1 MNSKN
6 LLVLNSVDINSDF
19 IIMLKI
25 KYLILSSLML
35 SANSFS
41 QDLVAIV
48 GQSNKISFPILNVT
62 NSSKCHI
69 EVLMPNQQKIGID
82 VSGPEFIASLDYMP
96 TQQGMNIFRWE
107 GKLKSRGLN
116 SVFACPGSGS
126 IQVQVNGNSE
136 QIAKKWEEYFAKST
150 EEVRECVKYGMD
162 AANLKYQIFADPGV
176 ILTGPDDSKIKPIYE
191 KCDSFMRQNQPNKG
205 VSCTLANQNNVRTTC
220 DGVYAE
226 RQPDGRLRTI
236 SRLAAIQLHFE
247 GKPWTVGLVENVEV
261 RNNRLKREEEERQKL
276 AAEAVAKREA
286 EEKEKRF
293 RESPEYKKQQ
303 AELERKRLA
312 DEKEAEI
319 KAKKAQEERER
330 QRIVEEKQ
338 ARDRA
343 QQEKAAADARRL
355 QFSKDF
361 PFYAVITCGEHFPV
375 HACFSKT
382 ELELRNGNEYKM
394 YKLIDIMMIPQNQNG
409 IVFNLRNKFELKMQ
423 NSDDMLILNLKIYN
437 RATDALVFEK
447 SAARFGVIRISN

>member
-1 MNSKN
+1 
-6 LLVLNSVDINSDF
+6 
-19 IIMLKI
+19 MLKI

-35 SANSFS
+35 CANSFS

-48 GQSNKISFPILNVT
+48 GQSNKISFPILNVA

-82 VSGPEFIASLDYMP
+82 VLGPEFIASLDYMP
-96 TQQGMNIFRWE
+96 NQLGMNIFRWE

-126 IQVQVNGNSE
+126 IQVQVNDNSE

-162 AANLKYQIFADPGV
+162 VANLKYQIFADPGV

-205 VSCTLANQNNVRTTC
+205 VSCSLANQNNLRTTC

-247 GKPWTVGLVENVEV
+247 SKPWTVGLVENVEV
-261 RNNRLKREEEERQKL
+261 RNIRLKREEEERQKL

-319 KAKKAQEERER
+319 KARKAQEERER
-330 QRIVEEKQ
+330 QRIAEEKQ
-338 ARDRA
+338 AGDRA
-343 QQEKAAADARRL
+343 RQEKAAADARRL

-361 PFYAVITCGEHFPV
+361 PFYAEITCNNGGYGNFQI
-375 HACFSKT
+375 HACFSNT
-382 ELELRNGNEYKM
+382 RDVLFELKNGADYKFYTM
-394 YKLIDIMMIPQNQNG
+394 PDI
-409 IVFNLRNKFELKMQ
+409 FNLSSNSGRNMESIIDLRSNFELKMQ
-423 NSDDMLILNLKIYN
+423 NSGKQWILGLRIIQ
-437 RATDALVFEK
+437 RATGNVVFEK
-447 SAARFGVIRISN
+447 KVSGFGVISIRN

>member
-1 MNSKN
+1 
-6 LLVLNSVDINSDF
+6 
-19 IIMLKI
+19 MLKI
-25 KYLILSSLML
+25 NKCLIICFLML
-35 SANSFS
+35 GANSFS

-48 GQSNKISFPILNVT
+48 GQSSKISFPILNIT

-69 EVLMPNQQKIGID
+69 EVLMPNQEKIRID
-82 VSGPEFIASLDYMP
+82 VSGPEFIASLDYIP
-96 TQQGMNIFRWE
+96 SQPGVNVFRWE

-116 SVFACPGSGS
+116 SVFACPGSGI
-126 IQVQVNGNSE
+126 IQVQVNDNSE
-136 QIAKKWEEYFAKST
+136 KIAIKWEQYFAKST
-150 EEVRECVKYGMD
+150 EEARECVKYGME
-162 AANLKYQIFADPGV
+162 AANLKYQIFTDPGV
-176 ILTGPDDSKIKPIYE
+176 ILTDPDDPKIKPIYE
-191 KCDSFMRQNQPNKG
+191 KCDSFLRRNQPNKG
-205 VSCTLANQNNVRTTC
+205 VPCTLANQNNLRTTC

-247 GKPWTVGLVENVEV
+247 GKPWTVGVVENLDV

-276 AAEAVAKREA
+276 AVEAAAKRES

-319 KAKKAQEERER
+319 RAKKAQEERER
-330 QRIVEEKQ
+330 QRIAEEKQ

-355 QFSKDF
+355 QLSKDF
-361 PFYAVITCGEHFPV
+361 PFYAVISCGYKFGEGNLGLFI
-375 HACFSKT
+375 CFNDDGLDT
-382 ELELRNGNEYKM
+382 TLEIRNGNEYRM
-394 YKLIDIMMIPQNQNG
+394 YSFMDMTTIETGANLTWRI
-409 IVFNLRNKFELKMQ
+409 NLRNNFDIKMQ
-423 NSDDMLILNLKIYN
+423 NAHKNTILNLKIYN
-437 RATDALVFEK
+437 TADRNLVYEK
-447 SAARFGVIRISN
+447 SATKFGVIRISNK